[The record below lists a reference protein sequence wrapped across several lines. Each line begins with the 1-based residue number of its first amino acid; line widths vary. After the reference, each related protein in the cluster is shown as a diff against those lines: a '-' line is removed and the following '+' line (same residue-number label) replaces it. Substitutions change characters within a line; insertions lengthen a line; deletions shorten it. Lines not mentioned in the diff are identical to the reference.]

1 MISELFYR
9 SYRELKED
17 IASLLVELK
26 ANSLFACSTFGFIS
40 LLSSFIFLHQLL
52 EKQMNDTAQCYIQR
66 SHTTKTQYDDTTEE
80 QCALLF

>member
-40 LLSSFIFLHQLL
+40 LYLPPIFIYLPPS
-52 EKQMNDTAQCYIQR
+52 IIR
-66 SHTTKTQYDDTTEE
+66 KTNE
-80 QCALLF
+80 